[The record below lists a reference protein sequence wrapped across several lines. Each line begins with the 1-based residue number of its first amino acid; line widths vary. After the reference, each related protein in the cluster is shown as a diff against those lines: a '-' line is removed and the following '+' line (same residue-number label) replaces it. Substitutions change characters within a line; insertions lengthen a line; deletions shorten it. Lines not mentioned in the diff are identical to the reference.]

1 MEEKTTQSI
10 IYKEVTECHD
20 RLVSIDVPENNPSTS
35 PQVPPDSG
43 KKLTEQASEIVSDIL
58 KAAHR
63 IRGILNSYYAEYG
76 LTDIRFSVLQIIK
89 KSDLQGC
96 TQSEL
101 AEQLQQSESSI
112 STLVDRMRNSDLIYR
127 LRSKSDRRKRVLVL
141 TDQGRVILDQVEKC
155 HNEHMDKLLKPF
167 RADQKEELA
176 SLLSELVNHLTF
188 RNGHVSE
195 SLEEISTP
203 SSESEIKPS
212 AA

>member
-10 IYKEVTECHD
+10 IYKEVTGYHD
-20 RLVSIDVPENNPSTS
+20 KLLSIDAPENSPSSS
-35 PQVPPDSG
+35 PQVSQDSNEN
-43 KKLTEQASEIVSDIL
+43 LTEQASEIVSDIL

-188 RNGHVSE
+188 RNGHVAE
-195 SLEEISTP
+195 GLEGISTP